1 MPAEKPV
8 EIRLTPEGVLIWPE
22 PSETDWRE
30 RLFRLGA
37 GPEPTGE
44 PAANRF
50 WHSLARRFLLHFQQA
65 AADFWSVEEFDGK
78 TKAAGSFSLPE
89 SAPELLAEL
98 AFGAPPLP
106 GGEYLAECL
115 PAVWAA
121 LSRWL
126 ESTLPGL
133 SSPAEFMAK
142 YSPLWQKVGRVY
154 FHLAE
159 NKADENFPFA
169 FLATYTTGLAPGGR
183 PLHKP
188 LGEALRHYSAA
199 RDKPTLLRLLTP
211 VDNAAKALPWV
222 ESMINSKR
230 VYQAT
235 PFTPG
240 EAWTF
245 LKDIPALKEAGLWT
259 RIPDWWQKRPQ
270 AQVKIVLDPLR
281 KSKMNADSLLAF
293 DRRLVLGDEELTE
306 AELRELMRGEGG
318 LMLIKGR
325 WVEVDKERLQEAL
338 DQWDRIK
345 GEVRGGA
352 LTFSQ
357 GMRLL
362 AGLPGDFKSGSEP
375 GEGLLRF
382 TAGDRL
388 GQLLAAMREAP
399 PPKGKTAGP
408 LAALRDRLRPYQAKG
423 ADWLSFMTSLGL
435 GACLADDM
443 GLGKTIQVLTLL
455 SQVKAAAPQA
465 GCGRESCLPG
475 QDGSNSSADG
485 RRKAPLGPGPS
496 LLVLPAS
503 LMGNWRAEAQK
514 FAPHLRMRFLHRA
527 MDGGL
532 DQARL
537 AKNPQKELADCDV
550 AVTTYAMLTRQEFLA
565 KVDWNLIIADEAQ
578 AIKNPGARQSKALK
592 ALKAK
597 GRLALTG
604 TPVENRLGDLWSL
617 FDFLNPGLLGTSKD
631 FSKYAGQL
639 AKQEDDTAYAPLKR
653 LISPYILRRLKTD
666 RRVIS
671 DLPDKVESVSF
682 CPLSKKQIALYQQ
695 VVENLAERL
704 AAEDG
709 IARRGL
715 ILQTIMRLKQICNH
729 PDQMS
734 GAGGYAAGDSGKFE
748 RLGEICAEL
757 AERQERALI
766 FTQFKEIIE
775 PLADMLGKIYGR
787 AGLILHGGTRTAE
800 RQKLVD
806 QFQRDG
812 GPPFFILSLKAGGTG
827 LNLTAAARVIH
838 FDRWWNPAV
847 ENQATDRAF
856 RIGQKRNVMVHKFVC
871 SGTIEEKIHKIIEE
885 KSKLAEQVVGGDG
898 QIDLASLSDQAILDL
913 VRMDISQSAE

>member
-1 MPAEKPV
+1 MSTKTAA
-8 EIRLTPEGVLIWPE
+8 EIRLTPEGVLVWQESSAIDWP
-22 PSETDWRE
+22 E

-37 GPEPTGE
+37 GAEQAGDL
-44 PAANRF
+44 AADRF
-50 WHSLARRFLLHFQQA
+50 WHGLARRFLLTFQQA
-65 AADFWSVEEFDGK
+65 AADFWSAEEFDGQIK
-78 TKAAGSFSLPE
+78 VPRIFSIPE
-89 SAPELLAEL
+89 PTPGLLAEMI
-98 AFGAPPLP
+98 AAAPPIA
-106 GGEYLAECL
+106 GGEYLAEGL
-115 PAVWAA
+115 PAVWNS
-121 LSRWL
+121 LGRWL
-126 ESTLPGL
+126 ESTLASF
-133 SSPAEFMAK
+133 SSPAEFMAE
-142 YSPLWQKVGRVY
+142 YAPLWQKVGRVY

-159 NKADENFPFA
+159 NKADERFPFA
-169 FLATYTTGLAPGGR
+169 FLATYTTGLAPNGH

-199 RDKPTLLRLLTP
+199 QDKSALLRLLIP
-211 VDNAAKALPWV
+211 VDKAAKDLPWV
-222 ESMINSKR
+222 GDLIDSKR
-230 VYQAT
+230 IYQAT

-240 EAWTF
+240 QAWTF
-245 LKDIPALKEAGLWT
+245 LRDIPTLKEAGLWT

-281 KSKMNADSLLAF
+281 KSKMNAESLLAF

-306 AELRELMRGEGG
+306 AELRELLRGEGG
-318 LMLIKGR
+318 LILLKGR

-338 DQWDRIK
+338 DQWGRIQ
-345 GEVRGGA
+345 GEVQGGA
-352 LTFSQ
+352 MTFSQ

-362 AGLPGDFKSGSEP
+362 SGLPGDFKSDSGPE
-375 GEGLLRF
+375 GGLLRF
-382 TAGDRL
+382 AAGDRL
-388 GQLLAAMREAP
+388 AELLAAMREAP
-399 PPKGKTAGP
+399 PPMGRMAAP
-408 LAALRDRLRPYQAKG
+408 LAALRRRLRPYQVKG

-455 SQVKAAAPQA
+455 TQVKAA
-465 GCGRESCLPG
+465 GVG
-475 QDGSNSSADG
+475 
-485 RRKAPLGPGPS
+485 GPS

-503 LMGNWRAEAQK
+503 LLGNWRAEAEK
-514 FAPHLRMRFLHRA
+514 FAPQLKLRFLHRA
-527 MDGGL
+527 MDDGRNL
-532 DQARL
+532 ARL
-537 AKNPQKELADCDV
+537 ARNPQKELADCDL
-550 AVTTYAMLTRQEFLA
+550 AVTTYAMLTRQNFLA
-565 KVDWNLIIADEAQ
+565 EVDWNLVIADEAQ
-578 AIKNPGARQSKALK
+578 AIKNPGTRQAKALK
-592 ALKAK
+592 AIKAR

-631 FSKYAGQL
+631 FAKYTGQL
-639 AKQEDDTAYAPLKR
+639 AKSDGEAAYAPLKR
-653 LISPYILRRLKTD
+653 LIGPYILRRLKTD

-682 CPLSKKQIALYQQ
+682 CPLSKKQIALYQKT
-695 VVENLAERL
+695 VDNLADHL
-704 AAEDG
+704 DASDG

-715 ILQTIMRLKQICNH
+715 ILQTILRLKQICNH

-734 GAGGYAAGDSGKFE
+734 GAGSYAARDSGKFE

-757 AERQERALI
+757 AERQERVLI

-775 PLADMLGKIYGR
+775 PLADMLRGIFGR
-787 AGLILHGGTRTAE
+787 AGLSLHGATRTAE

-812 GPPFFILSLKAGGTG
+812 GPPFFLLSLKAGGTG

-885 KSKLAEQVVGGDG
+885 KSKLAESVVSGNG
-898 QIDLASLSDQAILDL
+898 QIDLTSLSDQAVLDL
-913 VRMDISQSAE
+913 VRMDINQGNGG

>member
-1 MPAEKPV
+1 MDAEKSV
-8 EIRLTPEGVLIWPE
+8 EIRLSPEGTLIWPE
-22 PSETDWRE
+22 ASETDWRE

-50 WHSLARRFLLHFQQA
+50 WHGLARRFLLHFQQA
-65 AADFWSVEEFDGK
+65 AADFWSAEEFDGK
-78 TKAAGSFSLPE
+78 IKTGGGFSLPE
-89 SAPELLAEL
+89 PAPELLAEL
-98 AFGAPPLP
+98 NAGAPPIP
-106 GGEYLAECL
+106 GGEYLAEGL
-115 PAVWAA
+115 PMVWES
-121 LSRWL
+121 LGRWL
-126 ESTLPGL
+126 ESVLPGAG
-133 SSPAEFMAK
+133 SPAEFMGQYA
-142 YSPLWQKVGRVY
+142 PLWQKVGRVY

-211 VDNAAKALPWV
+211 VDNAAQALPWV
-222 ESMINSKR
+222 ENMINSKR

-245 LKDIPALKEAGLWT
+245 LKDIPALKDAGLWT

-293 DRRLVLGDEELTE
+293 DRRLALGDEELSE
-306 AELRELMRGEGG
+306 AEFRELLRGEGG

-325 WVEVDKERLQEAL
+325 WVEVDKDRLQEAL
-338 DQWDRIK
+338 AQWDRIK
-345 GEVRGGA
+345 GEVRDGA

-382 TAGDRL
+382 TAGERL
-388 GQLLAAMREAP
+388 AEVLAAMREAP
-399 PPKGKTAGP
+399 PPKGKMAGP

-455 SQVKAAAPQA
+455 SRVKAAAP
-465 GCGRESCLPG
+465 
-475 QDGSNSSADG
+475 
-485 RRKAPLGPGPS
+485 KAGPS

-503 LMGNWRAEAQK
+503 LLGNWQAEARK
-514 FAPHLRMRFLHRA
+514 FAPHLKLRFLHRA
-527 MDGGL
+527 IDNGF
-532 DQARL
+532 DQDRL
-537 AKNPQKELADCDV
+537 AENPQKELAGCDL
-550 AVTTYAMLTRQEFLA
+550 AVTTYALLARQDFLA
-565 KVDWNLIIADEAQ
+565 RVAWNLVIADEAQ
-578 AIKNPGARQSKALK
+578 AVKNPGTRQSKALK

-631 FSKYAGQL
+631 FSKYTGQL
-639 AKQEDDTAYAPLKR
+639 AKRDDDTAYAPLKR

-682 CPLSKKQIALYQQ
+682 CPLGKKQVALYQQ
-695 VVENLAERL
+695 VVDNLAENLAT
-704 AAEDG
+704 EDG

-734 GAGGYAAGDSGKFE
+734 GTGGYAAGDSGKFE

-775 PLADMLGKIYGR
+775 PLAEMLGKIYGR
-787 AGLILHGGTRTAE
+787 AGLVLHGGTRTAE

-806 QFQRDG
+806 QFQRDD

-856 RIGQKRNVMVHKFVC
+856 RIGQKRKVMVHKFVC
-871 SGTIEEKIHKIIEE
+871 AGTIEEKIHKIIEE

-898 QIDLASLSDQAILDL
+898 QIDLTSLSDQAVLDL
-913 VRMDISQSAE
+913 VRMDISRAAE

>member
-1 MPAEKPV
+1 MSTEMAA
-8 EIRLTPEGVLIWPE
+8 EIRLTPEGVLVWPE

-37 GPEPTGE
+37 GPEPAGD

-50 WHSLARRFLLHFQQA
+50 WHGLARRFLLDFQQA
-65 AADFWSVEEFDGK
+65 AADFWSAEEFDGQIK
-78 TKAAGSFSLPE
+78 TFGSFSMPE
-89 SAPELLAEL
+89 PAPGWLAET
-98 AFGAPPLP
+98 AAAAPPIA
-106 GGEYLAECL
+106 GGEYLEEGL
-115 PAVWAA
+115 PAVRRA
-121 LSRWL
+121 LGRWL
-126 ESTLPGL
+126 ESTLSGCG
-133 SSPAEFMAK
+133 SPAVFMAE
-142 YSPLWQKVGRVY
+142 YAPLWQKVGRVY

-159 NKADENFPFA
+159 NKADEHFPFA
-169 FLATYTTGLAPGGR
+169 FLATYTTGLAPSGR

-199 RDKPTLLRLLTP
+199 RDKPALLRLLIP
-211 VDNAAKALPWV
+211 VDQAAKNLPWV
-222 ESMINSKR
+222 DDLIDSKR
-230 VYQAT
+230 IYQAT

-240 EAWTF
+240 QAWTF
-245 LKDIPALKEAGLWT
+245 LRDIPALKEAGLWT

-293 DRRLVLGDEELTE
+293 DRRLVLGDQELTE
-306 AELRELMRGEGG
+306 AELRELLRGEGG
-318 LMLIKGR
+318 LMLLKGR
-325 WVEVDKERLQEAL
+325 WVEVDTERLQEAL
-338 DQWDRIK
+338 DQWDRIQ

-362 AGLPGDFKSGSEP
+362 AGLPGDFKGDSAGPE
-375 GEGLLRF
+375 GGLLRF
-382 TAGDRL
+382 AAGDRL
-388 GQLLAAMREAP
+388 AELLAAMREAP
-399 PPKGKTAGP
+399 PPKGKMAAP
-408 LAALRDRLRPYQAKG
+408 LAGLRRRLRPYQVKG

-455 SQVKAAAPQA
+455 TQAKAAGA
-465 GCGRESCLPG
+465 
-475 QDGSNSSADG
+475 
-485 RRKAPLGPGPS
+485 KGPS

-503 LMGNWRAEAQK
+503 LLGNWRAEAEK
-514 FAPHLRMRFLHRA
+514 FAPQLKLRFLHRA
-527 MDGGL
+527 LDDGRGL
-532 DQARL
+532 ARL
-537 AKNPQKELADCDV
+537 DRLVENPQKELADCDL
-550 AVTTYAMLTRQEFLA
+550 AVTTYALLTRQNFLA
-565 KVDWNLIIADEAQ
+565 EVDWNLVIADEAQ
-578 AIKNPGARQSKALK
+578 AVKNPGTRQAKALK
-592 ALKAK
+592 ALKAR

-617 FDFLNPGLLGTSKD
+617 FDFLNPGLLGSSKD
-631 FSKYAGQL
+631 FARYTGQL
-639 AKQEDDTAYAPLKR
+639 AKSGGETAYAPLKR
-653 LISPYILRRLKTD
+653 LIGPYILRRLKTD

-671 DLPDKVESVSF
+671 DLPDKVESISF
-682 CPLSKKQIALYQQ
+682 CPLSKKQVALYQKT
-695 VVENLAERL
+695 VDNLADRL
-704 AAEDG
+704 AESDG

-715 ILQTIMRLKQICNH
+715 ILQTILRLKQICNH

-734 GAGGYAAGDSGKFE
+734 GAGGYAARDSGKFE
-748 RLGEICAEL
+748 RLGEICVEL
-757 AERQERALI
+757 AERQERVLI

-775 PLADMLGKIYGR
+775 PLAGMLAGVFGR
-787 AGLILHGGTRTAE
+787 AGLSLHGATRTAE

-806 QFQRDG
+806 LFQRDG
-812 GPPFFILSLKAGGTG
+812 GPPFFLLSLKAGGTG

-885 KSKLAEQVVGGDG
+885 KSKLAESVVGGDG
-898 QIDLASLSDQAILDL
+898 QIDLTSLSDQAVLDL
-913 VRMDISQSAE
+913 VGLDISRGSEK